1 VDEENAMTITTRRL
15 AHRFRE
21 RLATEPDSHLSPA
34 DPTEPEAPSTVDNDE
49 LAPVSPQEN
58 VDATK

>member
-1 VDEENAMTITTRRL
+1 MTITTRRL

-21 RLATEPDSHLSPA
+21 RLATEPDTYLSPA
-34 DPTEPEAPSTVDNDE
+34 TPIESDAPTTVENNE
-49 LAPVSPQEN
+49 VAPVSPQEN